1 MHHGY
6 AYKKTDKKKINS
18 KIDRNKKSKQ
28 TTLCINTL
36 EPFRISELPMLQ
48 ST

>member
-18 KIDRNKKSKQ
+18 KIDRNKKKVNRQ
-28 TTLCINTL
+28 HYVLIL
-36 EPFRISELPMLQ
+36 
-48 ST
+48 